1 MAERAP
7 QTGSERF
14 RHWISRRR
22 GSSTATE
29 ARRHGRQTELPLLI
43 AYNPYCIAV
52 KALTGGR
59 LSLLASRSAHDT
71 IEPKITRRATM
82 TITNSIMSA
91 IVVSALSLSASVG
104 ERPAGALV

>member
-1 MAERAP
+1 MNSYLADVTRLQPDGGTRA
-7 QTGSERF
+7 TNRIGAI

-59 LSLLASRSAHDT
+59 F
-71 IEPKITRRATM
+71 
-82 TITNSIMSA
+82 
-91 IVVSALSLSASVG
+91 
-104 ERPAGALV
+104 